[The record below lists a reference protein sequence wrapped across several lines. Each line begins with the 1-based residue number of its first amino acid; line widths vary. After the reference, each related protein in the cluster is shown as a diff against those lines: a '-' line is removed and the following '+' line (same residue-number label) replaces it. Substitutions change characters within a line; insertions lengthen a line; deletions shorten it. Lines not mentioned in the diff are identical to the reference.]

1 MSEILRIGVKGIMST
16 TDSQL
21 VKGGNCMYTLKAKCG
36 RMLIVGFYTMV
47 ATLVFVQLCIML
59 LLLHYYLYNGC
70 NNKLEIISTV
80 FRQQELTGPL
90 VSTLRVGCLPGAYKS
105 DPVWRGWAGK
115 AGVQGKP
122 QTSAQLTLLSAHH
135 CPVYSLKGWGFGG
148 GRGAASSCPSLIHWQ
163 VRGGGPGAES
173 GTVPD
178 EDQV

>member
-1 MSEILRIGVKGIMST
+1 MG
-16 TDSQL
+16 
-21 VKGGNCMYTLKAKCG
+21 
-36 RMLIVGFYTMV
+36 
-47 ATLVFVQLCIML
+47 FVQLCIML
-59 LLLHYYLYNGC
+59 LLLHYYLYNCC

-90 VSTLRVGCLPGAYKS
+90 VSTLRVGPLPGAYRS

-135 CPVYSLKGWGFGG
+135 CPVSSLKGWGLGG

-163 VRGGGPGAES
+163 VLGGGQERSQGQSQIRIRCDSDCISVPPVPPS
-173 GTVPD
+173 RRRTVS
-178 EDQV
+178 ELWLA